1 MALPQGNNPTV
12 DGIWFRPAVLTA
24 GTTAGGNTIPA
35 GCKAVEVSG
44 VTTNADDYI
53 ILPALS
59 EVPTGHE
66 IILCANAGANFEVRT
81 PATSNEKI
89 NDVDSDGTNELLV
102 TDTHIVRFI
111 KMGATAGWVSYA
123 YTKLGAV
130 VTAVIPDA

>member
-12 DGIWFRPAVLTA
+12 DGIWFRPAILTA

-35 GCKAVEVSG
+35 GCKVAVVEG

-66 IILCANAGANFEVRT
+66 IIVLANATSDFEVRT
-81 PATSNEKI
+81 PASSNEKI
-89 NDVDSDGTNELLV
+89 NNVDSDGTQELLV
-102 TDTHIVRFI
+102 TDTHVVRFV
-111 KMGATAGWVSYA
+111 KMSTTAGWMSFA

-130 VTAVIPDA
+130 VTAVIPD